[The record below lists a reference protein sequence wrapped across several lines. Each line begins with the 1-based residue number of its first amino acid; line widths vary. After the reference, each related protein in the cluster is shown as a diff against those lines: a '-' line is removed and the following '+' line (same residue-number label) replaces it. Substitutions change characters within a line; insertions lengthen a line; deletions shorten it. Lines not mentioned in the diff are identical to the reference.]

1 MTSVCSKCFVG
12 WQYLLLVKDHKFF
25 CIKCLNVKTNHLE
38 KYEKRRTLLCQNEIQ
53 NVSLIET
60 TLLK

>member
-12 WQYLLLVKDHKFF
+12 WQYLLLLKDNNFY
-25 CIKCLNVKTNHLE
+25 CIKCLNIKTNHLE

>member
-1 MTSVCSKCFVG
+1 MSSVCSKCFLG
-12 WQYLLLVKDHKFF
+12 WQYIQLVKDNKYY
-25 CIKCLNVKTNHLE
+25 CIKCLNIKTKHYKNY
-38 KYEKRRTLLCQNEIQ
+38 KKRRKFLCQKEIQ